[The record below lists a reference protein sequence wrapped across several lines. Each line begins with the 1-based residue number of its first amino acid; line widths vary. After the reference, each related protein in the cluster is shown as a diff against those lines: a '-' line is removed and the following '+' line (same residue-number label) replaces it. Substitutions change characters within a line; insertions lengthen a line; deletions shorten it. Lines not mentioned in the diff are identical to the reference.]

1 MENELKIVLEEILKE
16 LKYHSKLL
24 EEVYQ
29 GLDSHHHH
37 NIEVKQDLKKL
48 YDDMVKSIMQHPGFQ
63 KVPELKKIFEN
74 MIDMGVPK

>member
-1 MENELKIVLEEILKE
+1 MDEKTILEEILKE

-29 GLDSHHHH
+29 GLDSDHHH

-48 YDDMVKSIMQHPGFQ
+48 YEDMMSNFMQHPGVQ
-63 KVPELKKIFEN
+63 KVPELRKMFET
-74 MIDMGVPK
+74 MIAMGVPK